1 MGDDQ
6 QANDDQQAAD
16 DQQANDGQAQAA
28 QQQVDDATH
37 DYTAPDPTWTDPLSD
52 ELKSHEHFG
61 VLSKFKGGDKGQMV
75 MVPGT
80 LVKSHLEQQK
90 ILGAKGVLKPAED
103 AGEDAWN
110 NYYNEL
116 GRPEKHTD
124 YNLKRPEF
132 LEENDAWKKA
142 GSIWNEGRI
151 DALAKI
157 AHAHGL
163 TNEQWEPLLHEAIK
177 LEMADLGAVAQDL
190 EEEYNANVDALN
202 KKWGPMYEKNSQL
215 AFKTAV
221 TFGGEKLIQELEA
234 LGINGNPVIMEVFYN
249 IGERIGE
256 HMLLADG
263 EAEITPKLL
272 SREELFEM
280 KKDPRYTDQNHP
292 EHEAFHRR
300 VTEGH
305 QKLAALEKKT
315 A

>member
-1 MGDDQ
+1 MSEE
-6 QANDDQQAAD
+6 QATEETTEQTTEQET
-16 DQQANDGQAQAA
+16 
-28 QQQVDDATH
+28 QQQEVDQATQE
-37 DYTAPDPTWTDPLSD
+37 YTAPDPTWTDPLSD

-103 AGEDAWN
+103 AGEEAWN
-110 NYYNEL
+110 QYYTDL

-132 LEENDAWKKA
+132 VENNKAWKKA
-142 GSIWNEGRI
+142 GSLWDETLI
-151 DALAKI
+151 DTLAQE
-157 AHAHGL
+157 AHKLGL
-163 TNEQWEPLLHEAIK
+163 TNKQWDGLLHKK
-177 LEMADLGAVAQDL
+177 LELEMRDQESLVQDF
-190 EEEYNANVDALN
+190 EDQHDANVDALT